1 MSVTLSDS
9 VIKVSEKYYPQ
20 ILLKECKY
28 AVKWKIINAIT
39 EELNLDESASEFVM
53 KIMKIKIL
61 LWWFFYFYGFNSVW
75 LKYNINY

>member
-1 MSVTLSDS
+1 M
-9 VIKVSEKYYPQ
+9 Q
-20 ILLKECKY
+20 ICCKM
-28 AVKWKIINAIT
+28 KNIINAIT

-75 LKYNINY
+75 LKYNTNY